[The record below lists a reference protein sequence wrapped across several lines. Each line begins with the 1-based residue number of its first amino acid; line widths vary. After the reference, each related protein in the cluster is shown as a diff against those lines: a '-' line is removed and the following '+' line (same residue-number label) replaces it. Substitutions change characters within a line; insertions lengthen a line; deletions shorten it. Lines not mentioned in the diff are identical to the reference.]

1 MKHLFGDVKRL
12 LNNIIQYYIIQ
23 HPICF
28 VLKFTIFN
36 FSPHMNVFGVLT
48 RIYLETTTASY
59 ASPTQIINAG
69 EQLAITP

>member
-1 MKHLFGDVKRL
+1 MFYTLLLRKTSLKIDLKCIQIQSKRRKK
-12 LNNIIQYYIIQ
+12 
-23 HPICF
+23 
-28 VLKFTIFN
+28 V

>member
-1 MKHLFGDVKRL
+1 
-12 LNNIIQYYIIQ
+12 
-23 HPICF
+23 
-28 VLKFTIFN
+28 
-36 FSPHMNVFGVLT
+36 MNVFGVLT

>member
-1 MKHLFGDVKRL
+1 MTLEDYALTKIEQM
-12 LNNIIQYYIIQ
+12 NEIY
-23 HPICF
+23 
-28 VLKFTIFN
+28 

-59 ASPTQIINAG
+59 PSLTQILNAG